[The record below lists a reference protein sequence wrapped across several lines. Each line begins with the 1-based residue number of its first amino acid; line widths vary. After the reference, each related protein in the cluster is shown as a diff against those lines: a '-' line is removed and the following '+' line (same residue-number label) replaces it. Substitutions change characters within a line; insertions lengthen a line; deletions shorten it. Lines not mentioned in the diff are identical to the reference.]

1 MSLPPSVLISV
12 VQAAITS
19 LRYWTVKL
27 VFETGNETCRENS
40 LCAFSSFES
49 CAMAGVH
56 VNAVSAAA
64 APPRSATSL
73 RDVRFTPIADIL
85 GRSRNVG

>member
-1 MSLPPSVLISV
+1 MSALPPIAGID
-12 VQAAITS
+12 QQ
-19 LRYWTVKL
+19 
-27 VFETGNETCRENS
+27 FENVR
-40 LCAFSSFES
+40 
-49 CAMAGVH
+49 H
-56 VNAVSAAA
+56 VIAVSAAA